1 MNYLLLLR
9 LTAQCARAQ
18 NGSRITRMRRILS
31 FHGFFL
37 ILRFTWS
44 WMYFGFYLR
53 LHGADC
59 QLYKESVYSPQSK
72 EIRKNQSAVQVH
84 RNPKINLIK

>member
-1 MNYLLLLR
+1 MNYILLLR

-37 ILRFTWS
+37 FLDLLVL
-44 WMYFGFYLR
+44 GFSK
-53 LHGADC
+53 DC
-59 QLYKESVYSPQSK
+59 ICACAARIANSKRSLQTKE
-72 EIRKNQSAVQVH
+72 
-84 RNPKINLIK
+84 NPL